1 VHLELLREI
10 PSEPVLRAAWNALV
24 EQTDCP
30 EVFYMWEWTRAVD
43 EAYASALRPW
53 LVLAREAGELIGLVA
68 LALDSQNR
76 AVFLTSTT
84 ADYCDFLSHPS
95 RRGELV
101 ERVLA
106 ELRRDGISELVL
118 ANLPADSPTVPALE
132 TAAAKHGFHVFVR
145 TAYDCAHINLGSP
158 EQREQL
164 KLTTI
169 NKTSFRR
176 NMKQLAREGLV
187 QLSHLTWWEQVEA
200 ALPAFAN
207 AHVARFLSTN
217 RISNL
222 ARSDRRRFLS
232 ELARLLCESKT
243 LTLTRLMAGDR
254 PVAWNYGFRF
264 RGTWFWYQP
273 TFDSKVEKHSP
284 GNCLLAKII
293 AEACDTSGLR
303 LVDLGLGAEG
313 YKEQFANGSR
323 ATLHATATTSFPSYV
338 AASARYRMAQAIK
351 RSPRLESV
359 VRAGIRRLI
368 AAQRRLSASGPR
380 GFAAW
385 VWKRLRTLLSS
396 REEVFF
402 YEWPTTHAPEL
413 PDAFRLSLLDIE
425 TLAKAAIEFDGEQ
438 ETYDYLLRSAQ
449 RVRAGKDRGFSL
461 LDANG
466 KPVHFCWVGAFEG
479 FYMDELKVPLD
490 APTPNAVMIFD
501 CWTPGPVRGRGYYA
515 TAVAMT
521 AQRSIR
527 EGHAPWIFSA
537 SRNRSSVRGLESS
550 GFQKRYSLV
559 RQKTLMVQRVTK
571 FPSSISPVAKVPVGS

>member
-10 PSEPVLRAAWNALV
+10 PSDPVLRAAWNALV
-24 EQTDCP
+24 EKTDCP
-30 EVFYMWEWTRAVD
+30 EVFYTWEWTKAVD
-43 EAYASALRPW
+43 QAYASALRPW
-53 LVLAREAGELIGLVA
+53 LVLARDAGELIGLVA
-68 LALDSQNR
+68 LALDSRNR

-101 ERVLA
+101 ERVLV
-106 ELRRDGISELVL
+106 ELRRDGISKLIL
-118 ANLPADSPTVPALE
+118 ANLPADSPTVPALQ
-132 TAAAKHGFHVFVR
+132 TAAAMHGFHVFAR
-145 TAYDCAHINLGSP
+145 TAYDCARINLGSP

-164 KLTTI
+164 KLTVSS
-169 NKTSFRR
+169 KKSFRR
-176 NMKQLAREGLV
+176 NMNRLAREGPV
-187 QLSHLTWWEQVEA
+187 QLSHLTEWEQVEP

-207 AHVARFLSTN
+207 AHVARFLATN

-222 ARSDRRRFLS
+222 ARSDRRRFLY
-232 ELARLLCESKT
+232 ELAHLLCESKT
-243 LTLTRLMAGDR
+243 LTLTRLMVGDR

-264 RGTWFWYQP
+264 RGNWSWYQP
-273 TFDSKVEKHSP
+273 TFDSKVEEHSP
-284 GNCLLAKII
+284 GHCLLAKII
-293 AEACDTSGLR
+293 AEACDTPGLR
-303 LVDLGLGAEG
+303 RVDLGLGAEG
-313 YKEQFANGSR
+313 YKERFANGTR
-323 ATLHATATTSFPSYV
+323 AILHTTATTSFASYV

-351 RSPRLESV
+351 LSPRLESA
-359 VRAGIRRLI
+359 VRAGISRLG
-368 AAQRRLSASGPR
+368 AAQRRFRASGLR

-385 VWKRLRTLLSS
+385 GWKRLWTLLSS

-402 YEWPTTHAPEL
+402 YEWPATHAPEL
-413 PDAFRLSLLDIE
+413 PDAFRLSRLDLE
-425 TLAKAAIEFDGEQ
+425 TLAKAAIEFNGEE
-438 ETYDYLLRSAQ
+438 ETCDYLLRSAQ
-449 RVRAGKDRGFSL
+449 RVRAGRDRGFGL

-479 FYMDELKVPLD
+479 FYMDELKVRID

-515 TAVAMT
+515 AAVALT

-537 SRNRSSVRGLESS
+537 SCNRSSVRGLESS

-559 RQKTLMVQRVTK
+559 RQRTMMVQRVTK
-571 FPSSISPVAKVPVGS
+571 FPSSISPVAEVPVGS